1 MMQTCVQMKG
11 LNFSDTSLQNS
22 PSEEVSTKKNKNKN
36 KKKKLASPV
45 IKRIWN
51 EDDELSILKVHFNRL
66 YSFPLDP
73 PLLTRCGI

>member
-1 MMQTCVQMKG
+1 MKR

-22 PSEEVSTKKNKNKN
+22 PSEEVSTKKNKN

-51 EDDELSILKVHFNRL
+51 EDDELSILKVHFID
-66 YSFPLDP
+66 STPFH
-73 PLLTRCGI
+73 